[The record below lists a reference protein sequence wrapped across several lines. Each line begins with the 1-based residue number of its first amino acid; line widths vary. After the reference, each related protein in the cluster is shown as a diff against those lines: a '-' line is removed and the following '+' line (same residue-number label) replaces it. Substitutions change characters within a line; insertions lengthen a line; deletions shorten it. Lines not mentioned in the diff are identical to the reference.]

1 MQMQSRHQFQVDTL
15 VASNFGIQQNSTGI
29 ELLKSMQTLAG
40 TVNNLHQQH
49 ADPTTY
55 ENLGIAI
62 DAAAGVIE
70 RAIPTIHEENEQ
82 SQSRVDSATA
92 AAEWCAESPIFGD
105 ATMHRLGDEL
115 IGKRETHV
123 ACRVEEDRLNGLKSA
138 ACNDL
143 SDFMHRLPYA
153 SCGMSGRDNII
164 AMDNM
169 FDEMY
174 NYVSAYRGIFKEKQ
188 QACHDA
194 EDYHN
199 EAVQCSPLQSQFEI
213 AYCGYSDKCAVL
225 DDCWNREKNEF
236 DVIIASEREVMEA
249 RQHQYRSLVQSQ
261 CILGLIRTA
270 VTSGELIE
278 TASVQACGDN
288 IVIDGIND
296 LFLDI
301 TQPEAPTACAD
312 ADTLPASCTA
322 PFFGV
327 EYGALPQRQDIEQ
340 TCIACLAIDDVQ
352 DDTEDQMD

>member
-1 MQMQSRHQFQVDTL
+1 MQKKMQMQFDIH

-29 ELLKSMQTLAG
+29 ELLKSMQALAG

-49 ADPTTY
+49 SDPTTY
-55 ENLGIAI
+55 QNLEIAI

-70 RAIPTIHEENEQ
+70 RSIPTIHEEHEQ

-92 AAEWCAESPIFGD
+92 AAEWCAQSPIFGD
-105 ATMHRLGDEL
+105 ATMLGLGDEL

-123 ACRVEEDRLNGLKSA
+123 ACRVEEDRLNGLKIA

-143 SDFMHRLPYA
+143 SDFMHHLPYA
-153 SCGMSGRDNII
+153 SCGMPDHDNII

-174 NYVSAYRGIFKEKQ
+174 NYVNAYRANFKEKK

-194 EDYHN
+194 EDDHN
-199 EAVQCSPLQSQFEI
+199 EAVQCFPLQSQFEI

-236 DVIIASEREVMEA
+236 DVLIASEQDIMEA

-278 TASVQACGDN
+278 TDAVQACGDN
-288 IVIDGIND
+288 IVFDGIDD

-312 ADTLPASCTA
+312 ADTLPACCTA
-322 PFFGV
+322 PFFEV
-327 EYGALPQRQDIEQ
+327 EYGALPQRHDIEQ

-352 DDTEDQMD
+352 DDTDQMD